1 MKPESQ
7 ILLRSHVL
15 FEHTRRVLART
26 SLCVRKLAMTT
37 AENYMASVPPEYRT
51 VPFRWGFTVEE
62 LCKAERHN
70 AQVITRYLD
79 GTVKVLPVD
88 LEDAWVMALPEPYRG
103 ECERDLARRR
113 NTLAVR
119 LVEDGTAGQAYCLAR
134 LMGEFGQLVEAVAPA
149 MADGRITEADLPHLR
164 RIIAESDDV
173 LAAIVGLRQL
183 ALAGLSKDR
192 T

>member
-70 AQVITRYLD
+70 AQVITRYMD
-79 GTVKVLPVD
+79 GTVKVLPAD
-88 LEDAWVMALPEPYRG
+88 LEDAWVLALPQPFRD

-113 NTLAVR
+113 NTMAVQMPG
-119 LVEDGTAGQAYCLAR
+119 DGESDEAWCLAR
-134 LMGEFGQLVEAVAPA
+134 MSAEFGQLLQALAPA
-149 MADGRITEADLPHLR
+149 LSDGKITDADVPHARQILNESADL
-164 RIIAESDDV
+164 ISAVIALQKKVHS
-173 LAAIVGLRQL
+173 LLP
-183 ALAGLSKDR
+183 
-192 T
+192 